1 MLKAHTRFYLLGRTT
16 NKTNQPHIRFT
27 VYIVWLWF
35 VIGRFFSRIKILPK
49 SFSPSALAHLSMML
63 PVFVIAFCEARNMWQ
78 HGLSVL
84 IEKEWD
90 RTELRTL
97 ALFHVWVG
105 ALQSCR
111 AQVCWLRA
119 YIFLYS
125 CLTQCGSV
133 YLVEGVRLINK
144 LCPRQPLHTLH
155 SAVIF

>member
-1 MLKAHTRFYLLGRTT
+1 MFLSFGKS
-16 NKTNQPHIRFT
+16 NQPTSHKIYCLYSLT
-27 VYIVWLWF
+27 LICHWS
-35 VIGRFFSRIKILPK
+35 FFSRIKILPK
-49 SFSPSALAHLSMML
+49 SVFFPLSIRMQVAHLSMML
-63 PVFVIAFCEARNMWQ
+63 PVFVIAFCEARNIWQ

-84 IEKEWD
+84 LEKEWD
-90 RTELRTL
+90 GTELRTL
-97 ALFHVWVG
+97 ALFHVWVC